1 MVQNPDFWEFSG
13 IFNDF
18 LNYPFLYLKLC
29 SKIMEKVIRWFWFN
43 FSDVVISYPSYPEN
57 CKAVNSFFSWCKR
70 FMMICLTDWCVVYW
84 HIWQEDYVVFFYLP
98 HSLSFDLQNCFVNK
112 QIIDLILFLFLSFI
126 KVDNFFVYKVIL
138 QNVPEKN
145 GKNDS
150 GVFICINMWGNFGG
164 KKMAKWIWECLF
176 AYSNMWV
183 YFRFCWP

>member
-1 MVQNPDFWEFSG
+1 
-13 IFNDF
+13 
-18 LNYPFLYLKLC
+18 
-29 SKIMEKVIRWFWFN
+29 
-43 FSDVVISYPSYPEN
+43 
-57 CKAVNSFFSWCKR
+57 
-70 FMMICLTDWCVVYW
+70 MICLTDWCVVYW

-150 GVFICINMWGNFGG
+150 GVFICINMWGNFREQ
-164 KKMAKWIWECLF
+164 KWQSGF
-176 AYSNMWV
+176 GNV
-183 YFRFCWP
+183 YLHIQTYWYFHVHFSYAFENHNQNIISCCSCHIVCQICTKE